1 MSIGKRFH
9 SFYAF
14 ELMIYFLA
22 EESFLDMHSDVL
34 LNLTPGV
41 WIVQSTQCFHC
52 RMPLTI
58 YSKEQI
64 RSRSHI
70 QRSLELFPWK
80 VMLSNNT
87 ETHRKSSN
95 WNTFWCIPNILWE
108 SNYLIMPI
116 FKIRFL
122 FYFWNFML
130 FSDIKAW

>member
-64 RSRSHI
+64 RFQSHI
-70 QRSLELFPWK
+70 PWSLELFPWK
-80 VMLSNNT
+80 VMLSNST
-87 ETHRKSSN
+87 ETLGSLLTGIFFDAS
-95 WNTFWCIPNILWE
+95 
-108 SNYLIMPI
+108 LIFYGNLTI
-116 FKIRFL
+116 WLCWYSKFC
-122 FYFWNFML
+122 FYFI
-130 FSDIKAW
+130 SGTSCCSQI